1 MKRILKI
8 FIGIALFTCST
19 YQLKAQELSNEHKEV
34 YDVIVKLFDGMR
46 AGDSS
51 MVHSVFSDD
60 VRMYSNFMTKK
71 GENITNPGKLQNF
84 LQAVGTP
91 HEEIWDERIWD
102 VKIDVDLGVAQVWC
116 EYAFYAGDRF
126 SHCGIDAF
134 QMIKGDSWK
143 IIQLIDTRKKEACE
157 LPESIKTK

>member
-1 MKRILKI
+1 M
-8 FIGIALFTCST
+8 IGTFQHIS
-19 YQLKAQELSNEHKEV
+19 AQEYSDEQQEV
-34 YDVIVKLFDGMR
+34 YDIVIKLFDGMR
-46 AGDSS
+46 AGDSL

-60 VRMYSNFMTKK
+60 ARMYSNFTTKK
-71 GENITNPGKLQNF
+71 GENITNPCKLQNF

-91 HEEIWDERIWD
+91 HEEIWDERIWN

-116 EYAFYAGDRF
+116 EYAFYAGDKF

-134 QMIKGDSWK
+134 QLIKGDNWK

-157 LPESIKTK
+157 LPEAIKIK